1 MILRH
6 AQMQIGF
13 KGEYTESVRCA
24 NMRHGTRRG
33 IKIPPVSVQKSVK
46 WKIMSSFRHYLKRY
60 WHIIIKNLWRDNMSY
75 PNAYLRDFVPVLG
88 QILKEKQIAPEKLHL
103 EIIDEE
109 SEEKVSLSRWAW
121 MKCLTSL
128 RMN

>member
-13 KGEYTESVRCA
+13 KGEYTGIRE
-24 NMRHGTRRG
+24 MRKHAAWYTAV

-60 WHIIIKNLWRDNMSY
+60 WHIIIKICGGTTCLILMHI
-75 PNAYLRDFVPVLG
+75 LG
-88 QILKEKQIAPEKLHL
+88 I
-103 EIIDEE
+103 
-109 SEEKVSLSRWAW
+109 SSLCSDRF
-121 MKCLTSL
+121 
-128 RMN
+128 